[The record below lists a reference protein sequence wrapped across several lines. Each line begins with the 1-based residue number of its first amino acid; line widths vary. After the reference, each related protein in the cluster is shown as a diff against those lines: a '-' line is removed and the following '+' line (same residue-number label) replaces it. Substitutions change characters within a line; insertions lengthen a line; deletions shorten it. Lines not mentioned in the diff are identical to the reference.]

1 MLISRLDGHLSQSCD
16 RRDQRDQTTLTPAQW
31 SVRHCV
37 YSIYT
42 QATDVDDL
50 TWSCYT
56 GGEKPR
62 SVSDEIINNVNEL
75 SASSSARTLTQPQT
89 SNLQCFHFTTILQ
102 HNAVRVKFSNK
113 IEHCKETLPKS
124 QVLSR
129 TVRPT
134 RWCHLY
140 TLYMRYI
147 SYSVP
152 NTILCSDLSVKMQIL
167 MPFGHRHRPTVDLTA
182 ISQTL

>member
-124 QVLSR
+124 QVLPVLLGLR
-129 TVRPT
+129 VDAI
-134 RWCHLY
+134 Y
-140 TLYMRYI
+140 THCTCGIFLI
-147 SYSVP
+147 LFQIQFSV
-152 NTILCSDLSVKMQIL
+152 
-167 MPFGHRHRPTVDLTA
+167 
-182 ISQTL
+182 QTYQLKCRF